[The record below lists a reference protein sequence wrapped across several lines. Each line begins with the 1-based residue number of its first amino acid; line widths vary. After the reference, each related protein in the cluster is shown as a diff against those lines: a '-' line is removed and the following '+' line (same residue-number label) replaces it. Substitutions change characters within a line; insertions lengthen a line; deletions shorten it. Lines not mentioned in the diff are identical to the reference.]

1 MWILTFN
8 LILAQFPLSFYP
20 RIWHFTAVLLTPIGY
35 MLSSGSL
42 YFICRWLDMYIC
54 AIPTLTLLLIDIT
67 GAVLCRSKNVV
78 FVSEN
83 SVLILG
89 FCRD

>member
-1 MWILTFN
+1 
-8 LILAQFPLSFYP
+8 
-20 RIWHFTAVLLTPIGY
+20 
-35 MLSSGSL
+35 
-42 YFICRWLDMYIC
+42 MYIC

-67 GAVLCRSKNVV
+67 GAVLCRRKNVV